1 MKCQM
6 FCSYGWIHP
15 LVMRSSECT
24 SPVWFST
31 VATRFSTVTDVDHII
46 ISISHPI
53 FPASPAPLCHYH
65 QDNWEREGKEWASD
79 PELSGPTRAWAR
91 LSSRSQH
98 MSPAPSFTPSLWHL
112 SPPHDIGIL
121 AAAQTPLAVSRPA
134 LLHITSVIPITLRSK
149 RGYPLY
155 I

>member
-1 MKCQM
+1 MAGFTHLSWDRASAHRPCVA
-6 FCSYGWIHP
+6 Y
-15 LVMRSSECT
+15 
-24 SPVWFST
+24 ST
-31 VATRFSTVTDVDHII
+31 VATRFSTVAGVDHII

-91 LSSRSQH
+91 LDSRSQH
-98 MSPAPSFTPSLWHL
+98 MSLAPSFTPSLWHL
-112 SPPHDIGIL
+112 SPQHDIGIL

-134 LLHITSVIPITLRSK
+134 LLHITSVIPISLHSK
-149 RGYPLY
+149 RGYPL
-155 I
+155 